1 MTWPPVSSAGAQPTT
16 RVRAATHNVCKC
28 RAACLKK
35 KMKLLGG
42 RQTDEWKDRNKK
54 EKKIENQKK
63 REECQW
69 WREGIPN
76 EIRFRLFNVNCYT
89 LWCST
94 LGFPLSYTKESWTG
108 SKFFFFFFS
117 SSFHEGAYA
126 VFSRCLGW
134 TLLLLLPLRICA
146 PVPSIDGTWPES
158 AKRAPASVAIQ
169 HRRGDSWSLQ
179 TRSELDSPGLIFF
192 LPRLPLCI
200 LLHVRQMADAGDIY
214 TISWQ
219 SLYSSILVSSHPSY
233 ANQSRVNIN
242 WTCITSAATQ
252 PKSKDFKVST
262 RAGEVCFCRDS
273 QSRTYIEDY

>member
-1 MTWPPVSSAGAQPTT
+1 MYLYTAAHTYRNQVKLLTPLLAHQHFPRFNSFSLLDWRLDSTATDTHTHTSSDGRYSRLFSFSFSILLSKSTDAKWCTIHWTLLTWPLVSSAGAQPTT
-16 RVRAATHNVCKC
+16 RVWAATHNVCKC

-35 KMKLLGG
+35 WNYWGE
-42 RQTDEWKDRNKK
+42 QTDEWKDRNKK

-76 EIRFRLFNVNCYT
+76 EIRFRLFNVNCST

-108 SKFFFFFFS
+108 SKFFFFFS

-134 TLLLLLPLRICA
+134 TLLLLLLPLRICA

-169 HRRGDSWSLQ
+169 HRRGIAGRFRRV
-179 TRSELDSPGLIFF
+179 RS
-192 LPRLPLCI
+192 
-200 LLHVRQMADAGDIY
+200 
-214 TISWQ
+214 
-219 SLYSSILVSSHPSY
+219 
-233 ANQSRVNIN
+233 
-242 WTCITSAATQ
+242 
-252 PKSKDFKVST
+252 
-262 RAGEVCFCRDS
+262 
-273 QSRTYIEDY
+273 

>member
-1 MTWPPVSSAGAQPTT
+1 MSSAGAQPTT
-16 RVRAATHNVCKC
+16 RVWAATHNVCKC

-35 KMKLLGG
+35 WNYWGE
-42 RQTDEWKDRNKK
+42 QTDEWKDRNKK

-108 SKFFFFFFS
+108 SKFFFFFS

-134 TLLLLLPLRICA
+134 TLLLLLLLLPLRICA

-179 TRSELDSPGLIFF
+179 TRSELDSPGFYSF
-192 LPRLPLCI
+192 SRDCPCV
-200 LLHVRQMADAGDIY
+200 LLHVRQMAAGDIY

-273 QSRTYIEDY
+273 QSRIHIEDY